1 VNRLFGEQS
10 FRFEQDYLT
19 LTRATYSA
27 PFEGVDFQGAPG
39 AQRELINSWVA
50 EQTRDR
56 ITDLLPEPAIS
67 SDTRLVVVN
76 AVYFLGRWLDQF
88 DPQDTLDERF
98 TFADGTGADV
108 PLMRRTGYLRHG
120 RTDGVTVVEIPYR
133 GSELAMTLIIPD
145 AASGLPRVESR
156 LTAERFSEWI
166 SALSSSEVRLV
177 MPRFE
182 MKAKI
187 ALSEHLKEL
196 GMQQAFDPDAADFF
210 GMGRPP
216 VEGMRLYISEAF
228 HQAFV
233 KVDEVGTEAAAATA
247 VVMAL
252 AGGPPAEPTEIRA
265 DRPFIFAIR
274 DLGSGTILFIGRV
287 VDPR

>member
-1 VNRLFGEQS
+1 
-10 FRFEQDYLT
+10 
-19 LTRATYSA
+19 
-27 PFEGVDFQGAPG
+27 
-39 AQRELINSWVA
+39 
-50 EQTRDR
+50 
-56 ITDLLPEPAIS
+56 
-67 SDTRLVVVN
+67 
-76 AVYFLGRWLDQF
+76 
-88 DPQDTLDERF
+88 
-98 TFADGTGADV
+98 
-108 PLMRRTGYLRHG
+108 
-120 RTDGVTVVEIPYR
+120 
-133 GSELAMTLIIPD
+133 
-145 AASGLPRVESR
+145 
-156 LTAERFSEWI
+156 
-166 SALSSSEVRLV
+166 
-177 MPRFE
+177 